1 MAELETKAR
10 RRIRLL
16 VPRRGPSSPRAYR
29 LATSIRVPWVVG
41 ASGFLLLAIASV
53 LLLGRSTGGAVA
65 VPRPVIDDQAVM
77 TQEAA
82 QSVRR
87 SLNEGV
93 DDLTEAAAFVGGLN
107 ALSAGQP
114 DQATL
119 SSALESLAS
128 SHDRYVSLY
137 VLRTDGQVLLSL
149 GTQPRPD
156 LLVTGPPFDRPGME
170 ITFGSDGRP
179 IIAQFAPIP
188 GSASGGLA
196 LVGLYDPT
204 FLQFP
209 LGDFGPG
216 NQWIVDQQGRV
227 VATAPAGSSLPSI
240 PTHNLNDA
248 RARGIAGDSGA
259 TVVGNE
265 FLLGF
270 APVRGAGPAGSTGW
284 VVLSNRRVAELPLPQ
299 LDARRQGLAFGL
311 ILFTLTLLVF
321 SWLYVVLIAP
331 VLSVQREAERLAF
344 GNLSEGVNVVRYD
357 EIGLIARSL
366 ERIRILLIR
375 RRVQPVPREEE

>member
-1 MAELETKAR
+1 MPELETKGR
-10 RRIRLL
+10 RRIRL
-16 VPRRGPSSPRAYR
+16 VMPRRGPAAPRAYR
-29 LATSIRVPWVVG
+29 LATSIRVPWIVG
-41 ASGFLLLAIASV
+41 ASGLLLLAVASV
-53 LLLGRSTGGAVA
+53 LLLGRSTGGTVA
-65 VPRPVIDDQAVM
+65 VSRPVIDDQAVM

-93 DDLTEAAAFVGGLN
+93 DDLAEAAAFVGGLN
-107 ALSAGQP
+107 ALSAGAP

-119 SSALESLAS
+119 RSTLESLAS
-128 SHDRYVSLY
+128 THDRYVSLY
-137 VLRTDGQVLLSL
+137 VLRTDGGVLLSL

-170 ITFGSDGRP
+170 VAFGADGRP
-179 IIAQFAPIP
+179 VIAQFAPIP
-188 GSASGGLA
+188 GSAGGGLA

-209 LGDFGPG
+209 LGGFGPG
-216 NQWIVDQQGRV
+216 NEWIVDQHGRV
-227 VATAPAGSSLPSI
+227 VVTAPPGSSVPPI
-240 PTHNLNDA
+240 PANSLNEA
-248 RARGIAGDSGA
+248 QGRGIAGDTDA

-270 APVRGAGPAGSTGW
+270 APVQGAGPAGSTGW
-284 VVLSNRRVAELPLPQ
+284 VVMSSRRVAELPLPQ
-299 LDARRQGLAFGL
+299 FEARRQGLVFGL
-311 ILFTLTLLVF
+311 ALLTLTLLVF
-321 SWLYVVLIAP
+321 AWLYVVLIAP
-331 VLSVQREAERLAF
+331 ILSVQREAERLAF
-344 GNLSEGVNVVRYD
+344 GNLAEGVNVVRYD

-375 RRVQPVPREEE
+375 RRVQPVPPQEE